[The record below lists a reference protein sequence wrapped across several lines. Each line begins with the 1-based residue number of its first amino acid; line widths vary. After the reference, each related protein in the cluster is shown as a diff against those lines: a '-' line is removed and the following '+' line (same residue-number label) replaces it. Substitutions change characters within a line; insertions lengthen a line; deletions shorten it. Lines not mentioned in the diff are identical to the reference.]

1 MIHYKKIV
9 YGAGQEYE
17 TLPKHLIRLFLY
29 CSLFPLGYEFG
40 KEEMVQ
46 LWIAEGFIE
55 DRHRMEDTGC
65 EYFRSLVSVEF
76 IQLSRYD
83 YSVDFYS
90 YLSDEFDSNGG
101 TGKLLYKVNEAL
113 ASHLKKAISEGSYQ
127 SLLGDKLDGASEL
140 TLHLSLPCE
149 SINDQMVIEAL
160 KRCTNLRTL
169 LLLSGCGYN
178 VKQVPRDLFLGL
190 KLLRTLN
197 LSRTLIS
204 ELPSSIGNV
213 KSLRYLDV
221 SNTHIRRLP
230 ESIDCLSNLQTLK
243 LRGCLDFVALPK
255 NMKKLTNLRHLE
267 LDIVRQLISMPN
279 RIGNLT
285 NLQTLSAFL
294 VGRDDECGI
303 EELKNMNDLC
313 GTFCISRLERV
324 SSLDKAKEAAL
335 KDKMYLHKL
344 ELRWSDIRVVNPGE
358 EEEILESLRPHL
370 RLREIQILFYGGIKI
385 PIWICDP
392 SFADLVSIT
401 LYKCSNC
408 EFLPSLG
415 DLPSLKF
422 LFIREMNEVKK
433 IDQQFCR
440 NGSDKGFAKLE
451 KLEINVMLSLEK
463 WIGVENGDLPV
474 LCKLTVEYLPELIA
488 LPSLSCLN
496 SLEHLEIKHCSN
508 LQCLPNEGLPT
519 SLEFLLIKDCPELK
533 ERCCKEEGLDW
544 GKIEH
549 VPNIW
554 IDHQEI
560 SSS

>member
-1 MIHYKKIV
+1 MTHSKKIV

-17 TLPKHLIRLFLY
+17 TLPKYLKRLFLY

-55 DRHRMEDTGC
+55 ERHRMEDTGY
-65 EYFRSLVSVEF
+65 EYFGSLVDVKF
-76 IQLSRYD
+76 IGLSRYD
-83 YSVDFYS
+83 YSVDFY
-90 YLSDEFDSNGG
+90 YYWSDEFDSNGG
-101 TGKLLYKVNEAL
+101 TKKLLYKVNEAK
-113 ASHLKKAISEGSYQ
+113 ASHLKMTISERSNQ
-127 SLLGDKLDGASEL
+127 SVLGDKLDVASES

-178 VKQVPRDLFLGL
+178 VKQVPRDLFLSL

-213 KSLRYLDV
+213 KSARYIDV

-230 ESIDCLSNLQTLK
+230 ESIDRLSNLQTLK

-294 VGRDDECGI
+294 VGRDDESGI
-303 EELKNMNDLC
+303 EELKNMNDLS

-335 KDKMYLHKL
+335 IDKMYLKKL
-344 ELRWSDIRVVNPGE
+344 ELRWSDIRVVNPEE
-358 EEEILESLRPHL
+358 EEEILDSLRPHSG
-370 RLREIQILFYGGIKI
+370 LREIQILFYGGFKI
-385 PIWICDP
+385 PSWICDP
-392 SFADLVSIT
+392 SFADLVAIT
-401 LYKCSNC
+401 LYKCRNC

-433 IDQQFCR
+433 IDHQFCR

-451 KLEINVMLSLEK
+451 KLEINVMLNLEE
-463 WIGVENGDLPV
+463 WMGVENGDLPV
-474 LCKLTVEYLPELIA
+474 LRKLTVEYSPKLIA

-496 SLEHLEIKHCSN
+496 SLEHLEIKHCSR

-554 IDHQEI
+554 LDHQEI
-560 SSS
+560 SLS